1 MCVAR
6 NRTGELVSQVLPF
19 AIVRGVPV
27 DPLLQIGGRL
37 EHHYSTR
44 GHRQLD
50 GLRIAADA
58 LAFFD
63 IFRQRSVSLAVQNP
77 RSLP

>member
-1 MCVAR
+1 M
-6 NRTGELVSQVLPF
+6 
-19 AIVRGVPV
+19 PV

-44 GHRQLD
+44 EHRQLG